1 MNLEGVEELHQDIIL
16 SLLASLNI
24 GVLLSV
30 VGLSD
35 VVNAEYTATILV
47 HDLESTLCDIG
58 TELVH
63 LSSDTAEELLVV
75 NAAAAITIKNLEEA
89 LSILFVEIDPEVTDC
104 LLEFVEIKVS
114 GVVIISNFELL
125 AETNDTTSTTCSK
138 LCSELLNNLLVIVR
152 QNGLSLGSRLASS
165 ENIVACGIANLS

>member
-1 MNLEGVEELHQDIIL
+1 MNLKGVEELHQDIIL

-35 VVNAEYTATILV
+35 VVNAEYTTTILV
-47 HDLESTLCDIG
+47 HNLESTLCDVG

-63 LSSDTAEELLVV
+63 LSSDTAKELLVV
-75 NAAAAITIKNLEEA
+75 NTATAITIKNLEEA
-89 LSILFVEIDPEVTDC
+89 LSILFVEVDPEVTDC

-114 GVVIISNFELL
+114 GVVIISNFKLL
-125 AETNDTTSTTCSK
+125 AEANDTTGTTCS
-138 LCSELLNNLLVIVR
+138 
-152 QNGLSLGSRLASS
+152 
-165 ENIVACGIANLS
+165 

>member
-1 MNLEGVEELHQDIIL
+1 VNFKCIEELHQDIIL

-35 VVNAEYTATILV
+35 VVNAEDTATILV
-47 HDLESTLCDIG
+47 HNLESTLCDVS

-63 LSSDTAEELLVV
+63 LSSDAAEELLVV
-75 NAAAAITIKNLEEA
+75 NTAAAIAIKNLEEA
-89 LSILFVEIDPEVTDC
+89 LTILFVEVDSEVTDC
-104 LLEFVEIKVS
+104 LLEFVEIKVF
-114 GVVIISNFELL
+114 GAVIISNFELL
-125 AETNDTTSTTCSK
+125 AEANDTTSTTCSK
-138 LCSELLNNLLVIVR
+138 PSSELLNNLLVIEG

-165 ENIVACGIANLS
+165 ENIVPCGIAYLS